1 MQSIVRPIGT
11 FAGGAVSRR
20 TRYALVGGVLGLG
33 APAGLLVVR
42 MLKHGV
48 PARLGIQEIRANL
61 ESYVYTATSTPVVLA
76 VFGAMLGHYADRL
89 AHFATTDPL
98 TGLLNAR
105 VFHERL
111 RQELRRAARYQEPL
125 SLLIVDVDGLKRIND
140 HYGHEAGDAAL
151 RTVAA
156 AIRRSLREI
165 DLGARLGG
173 DEFGVLAPRTNEE
186 SAAVLAERLRAC
198 VAKDG
203 QDRRGRGATISIGI
217 TSDVP
222 DSNDSLAIRS
232 LMTAAD
238 EALYRAKRNGGD
250 RVAGNQQPVRPNRL
264 DHHGPRLVAR
274 SNAMVR
280 RQ

>member
-98 TGLLNAR
+98 
-105 VFHERL
+105 
-111 RQELRRAARYQEPL
+111 
-125 SLLIVDVDGLKRIND
+125 
-140 HYGHEAGDAAL
+140 
-151 RTVAA
+151 
-156 AIRRSLREI
+156 
-165 DLGARLGG
+165 
-173 DEFGVLAPRTNEE
+173 
-186 SAAVLAERLRAC
+186 
-198 VAKDG
+198 
-203 QDRRGRGATISIGI
+203 
-217 TSDVP
+217 
-222 DSNDSLAIRS
+222 
-232 LMTAAD
+232 
-238 EALYRAKRNGGD
+238 
-250 RVAGNQQPVRPNRL
+250 
-264 DHHGPRLVAR
+264 
-274 SNAMVR
+274 
-280 RQ
+280 